1 MIKDNIIE
9 TKTFQISDFDPKA
22 IAEKISRRMQLKRIA
37 LNLTQK
43 VLARKSGVSLGS
55 VKRFENQH
63 EISLKHLL
71 NIALVLDS
79 LDAFH
84 HLFPINA
91 YQSVDDIVKSSK
103 VKERKRARSV

>member
-1 MIKDNIIE
+1 MQKDNIID
-9 TKTFQISDFDPKA
+9 TNKFQINDFDPKV
-22 IAEKISRRMQLKRIA
+22 IAEKLSRRMQLKRIS

-43 VLARKSGVSLGS
+43 ELANKSGVSLGS

-79 LDAFH
+79 LNEFH
-84 HLFPINA
+84 QLFPINV

-103 VKERKRARSV
+103 IKERRRARSV

>member
-1 MIKDNIIE
+1 MIKDKELDTIS
-9 TKTFQISDFDPKA
+9 FQIGDFDPKA
-22 IAEKISRRMQLKRIA
+22 IAEKISRRMQLKRIS

-43 VLARKSGVSLGS
+43 ALSSKSGVSLGS

-79 LDAFH
+79 LDEFH
-84 HLFPINA
+84 QLFPINV
-91 YQSVDDIVKSSK
+91 YQSVDDIVKSNK